1 MLSRSTIASAALLA
15 CFACQAQAE
24 DYSQT
29 YTQCMDKA
37 SSTLAMGACIQAET
51 RLQDERLNRVY
62 KQLMAKLDKEQKT
75 NLRDVQRTWIK
86 YRDGNCAFHG
96 RLSSGSIYRIEGA
109 MCEMDMSRDR
119 AAELERVLS
128 PGQ

>member
-1 MLSRSTIASAALLA
+1 MLKRYLLA
-15 CFACQAQAE
+15 GSTLLAITAAQAE
-24 DYSQT
+24 DYSSS

-51 RLQDERLNRVY
+51 KLQDERLNRVY
-62 KQLMAKLDKEQKT
+62 KQLMAKLEGQQQKD
-75 NLRDVQRTWIK
+75 LREVQRSWIK

-96 RLSSGSIYRIEGA
+96 KLSDGSLYRIEGA
-109 MCEMDMSRDR
+109 ICVMDMSKDR

>member
-1 MLSRSTIASAALLA
+1 MFKRYLPGVAALLIA
-15 CFACQAQAE
+15 AVAQAE
-24 DYSQT
+24 DYSPT

-51 RLQDERLNRVY
+51 QLQDDRLNRVY
-62 KQLMAKLDKEQKT
+62 KQLMAKLDSQQQKD
-75 NLRDVQRTWIK
+75 LREVQRTWMK

-96 RLSSGSIYRIEGA
+96 KLSNGSIYRIEGA
-109 MCEMDMSRDR
+109 MCEMDMSKDR
-119 AAELERVLS
+119 AGELERVLS

>member
-1 MLSRSTIASAALLA
+1 MLKRYLLA
-15 CFACQAQAE
+15 GSTLLAITAAQAE
-24 DYSQT
+24 DYSPS

-37 SSTLAMGACIQAET
+37 SSTVAMGACIQAET
-51 RLQDERLNRVY
+51 KLQDERLNRVY
-62 KQLMAKLDKEQKT
+62 KQLMAKLEGQQQKD
-75 NLRDVQRTWIK
+75 LREVQRSWIK

-96 RLSSGSIYRIEGA
+96 SLSNGSLYRIEGA
-109 MCEMDMSRDR
+109 MCVMDMSKDR

>member
-1 MLSRSTIASAALLA
+1 MLKRYLLA
-15 CFACQAQAE
+15 GSTLLAITAAQAD
-24 DYSQT
+24 DYSSS

-51 RLQDERLNRVY
+51 KLQDERLNRVY
-62 KQLMAKLDKEQKT
+62 KQLMAKLEGQQQKD
-75 NLRDVQRTWIK
+75 LREVQRSWIK

-96 RLSSGSIYRIEGA
+96 TLSSGSLYRIEGA
-109 MCEMDMSRDR
+109 MCTMDMSKDR

>member
-1 MLSRSTIASAALLA
+1 MFKHHLIGAAALLA
-15 CFACQAQAE
+15 MAGAQAD
-24 DYSQT
+24 DYSPT

-51 RLQDERLNRVY
+51 KLQDDRLNRVY
-62 KQLMAKLDKEQKT
+62 KQLMTKLEPQQQKD
-75 NLRDVQRTWIK
+75 LREVQRTWVK
-86 YRDGNCAFHG
+86 YRDGNCAFRG
-96 RLSSGSIYRIEGA
+96 TLSNGSLYRIEGA
-109 MCEMDMSRDR
+109 VCLLDMSKDR

>member
-1 MLSRSTIASAALLA
+1 MLKRYLLA
-15 CFACQAQAE
+15 GSTLLAITAAQAE
-24 DYSQT
+24 DYSSS

-37 SSTLAMGACIQAET
+37 SSTVAMSACIQAET
-51 RLQDERLNRVY
+51 KLQDERLNRVY
-62 KQLMAKLDKEQKT
+62 KQLMAKLEGQQQKD
-75 NLRDVQRTWIK
+75 LREVQRSWIK

-96 RLSSGSIYRIEGA
+96 TLSSGSLYRIEGA
-109 MCEMDMSRDR
+109 MCLMDMSKDR

>member
-1 MLSRSTIASAALLA
+1 MLKRYLLA
-15 CFACQAQAE
+15 GSTLLAITAAQAE
-24 DYSQT
+24 DYSAS

-51 RLQDERLNRVY
+51 KLQDERLNRVY
-62 KQLMAKLDKEQKT
+62 KQLMAKLEGQQQKD
-75 NLRDVQRTWIK
+75 LREVQRSWIK

-96 RLSSGSIYRIEGA
+96 SLSSGSLYRIEGA
-109 MCEMDMSRDR
+109 MCVMDMSKDR

>member
-1 MLSRSTIASAALLA
+1 MFKRYLLA
-15 CFACQAQAE
+15 GSTLLAITAAQAE
-24 DYSQT
+24 DYSPS

-51 RLQDERLNRVY
+51 KLQDERLNRVY
-62 KQLMAKLDKEQKT
+62 KQLMAKLEGQQQKD
-75 NLRDVQRTWIK
+75 LREVQRSWIK

-96 RLSSGSIYRIEGA
+96 TLSSGSLYRIEGA
-109 MCEMDMSRDR
+109 MCVMDMSKDR

>member
-1 MLSRSTIASAALLA
+1 MFKRYLLA
-15 CFACQAQAE
+15 GSTLLAITAAQAE
-24 DYSQT
+24 DYSSS

-37 SSTLAMGACIQAET
+37 SSTVAMGACIQAET
-51 RLQDERLNRVY
+51 KLQDERLNRVY
-62 KQLMAKLDKEQKT
+62 KQLMAKLVGQKQKD
-75 NLRDVQRTWIK
+75 LREVQRSWIK

-96 RLSSGSIYRIEGA
+96 TLSNGSLYRIEGA
-109 MCEMDMSRDR
+109 MCVMDMSKDR

>member
-1 MLSRSTIASAALLA
+1 MFKRYLLA
-15 CFACQAQAE
+15 GSTLLAITAAQAE
-24 DYSQT
+24 DYSSS

-37 SSTLAMGACIQAET
+37 SSTVAIGACIQAET
-51 RLQDERLNRVY
+51 KLQDERLNRVY
-62 KQLMAKLDKEQKT
+62 KQLMAKLEGQQQKD
-75 NLRDVQRTWIK
+75 LREVQRSWIK

-96 RLSSGSIYRIEGA
+96 KLSDGSLYHIEGA
-109 MCEMDMSRDR
+109 MCVMGMSKDR

>member
-1 MLSRSTIASAALLA
+1 MLKRYLLA
-15 CFACQAQAE
+15 GSTLLAITAAHAE
-24 DYSQT
+24 DYSPS

-37 SSTLAMGACIQAET
+37 SSTVAMGACIQAET
-51 RLQDERLNRVY
+51 KLQDERLNRVY
-62 KQLMAKLDKEQKT
+62 KQLMAKLEGQQQKD
-75 NLRDVQRTWIK
+75 LREVQRSWIK

-96 RLSSGSIYRIEGA
+96 SLSSGSLYRIEGA
-109 MCEMDMSRDR
+109 MCAMDMSKDR

>member
-1 MLSRSTIASAALLA
+1 MFKRYLLA
-15 CFACQAQAE
+15 GSTLLAITAAQAE
-24 DYSQT
+24 DYSSS

-37 SSTLAMGACIQAET
+37 SSTVAMGACIQAET
-51 RLQDERLNRVY
+51 KLQDERLNRVY
-62 KQLMAKLDKEQKT
+62 KQLMAKLEGQQQKD
-75 NLRDVQRTWIK
+75 LREVQRSWIK

-96 RLSSGSIYRIEGA
+96 KLSDGSLYRIEGA
-109 MCEMDMSRDR
+109 MCVMDMSKDR

>member
-1 MLSRSTIASAALLA
+1 MFKHHLIGAAALLA
-15 CFACQAQAE
+15 MAGAQAD
-24 DYSQT
+24 DYSST
-29 YTQCMDKA
+29 YTSCMDKA

-51 RLQDERLNRVY
+51 KLQDDRLNRVY
-62 KQLMAKLDKEQKT
+62 KQLLTKLDGQQQKD
-75 NLRDVQRTWIK
+75 LREVQRTWVK

-96 RLSSGSIYRIEGA
+96 TLSNGSLYRIEGA
-109 MCEMDMSRDR
+109 MCLMDMSKDR

>member
-1 MLSRSTIASAALLA
+1 MFKRYLLGAGALLA
-15 CFACQAQAE
+15 MASALAD
-24 DYSQT
+24 DYTPT

-51 RLQDERLNRVY
+51 QLQDERLNRVY
-62 KQLMAKLDKEQKT
+62 KQLMAKLGAAQQKD
-75 NLRDVQRTWIK
+75 LREVQRTWMK

-96 RLSSGSIYRIEGA
+96 KLSTGSIYRIEGA
-109 MCEMDMSRDR
+109 MCEMDMSKDR
-119 AAELERVLS
+119 AAELQRMLS

>member
-1 MLSRSTIASAALLA
+1 MFKRYLPCVAALLIA
-15 CFACQAQAE
+15 TAAQAE
-24 DYSQT
+24 DYSPT

-51 RLQDERLNRVY
+51 QLQDDRLNRVY
-62 KQLMAKLDKEQKT
+62 KQLMAKLDSQQQKD
-75 NLRDVQRTWIK
+75 LREVQRTWMK

-96 RLSSGSIYRIEGA
+96 KLSTGSIYRIEGA
-109 MCEMDMSRDR
+109 MCEMDMSKDR

>member
-1 MLSRSTIASAALLA
+1 MFKRYLLA
-15 CFACQAQAE
+15 GSTLLAITAAQAE
-24 DYSQT
+24 DYSSS

-37 SSTLAMGACIQAET
+37 SSTVAIGACIQAET
-51 RLQDERLNRVY
+51 KLQDERLNRVY
-62 KQLMAKLDKEQKT
+62 KQLMAKLEGQQQKD
-75 NLRDVQRTWIK
+75 LREVQRSWIK

-96 RLSSGSIYRIEGA
+96 KLSDGSLYRIEGA
-109 MCEMDMSRDR
+109 MCVMDMSKDR

>member
-1 MLSRSTIASAALLA
+1 MLKRYLLA
-15 CFACQAQAE
+15 GSTLLAITAAQAE
-24 DYSQT
+24 DYSPS

-37 SSTLAMGACIQAET
+37 SSTVAMGACIQAET
-51 RLQDERLNRVY
+51 KLQDERLNRVY
-62 KQLMAKLDKEQKT
+62 KQLMAKLEGQQQKD
-75 NLRDVQRTWIK
+75 LREVQRSWIK

-96 RLSSGSIYRIEGA
+96 TLSSGSLYRIEGA
-109 MCEMDMSRDR
+109 MCVMDMSKDR

>member
-1 MLSRSTIASAALLA
+1 MLKRYLLA
-15 CFACQAQAE
+15 GSTLLAITAAQAE
-24 DYSQT
+24 DYSAS

-51 RLQDERLNRVY
+51 KLQDERLNRVY
-62 KQLMAKLDKEQKT
+62 KQLMAKLEGQQQKD
-75 NLRDVQRTWIK
+75 LREVQRSWIK

-96 RLSSGSIYRIEGA
+96 TLSSGSLYRIEGA
-109 MCEMDMSRDR
+109 MCVMDMSKDR

>member
-1 MLSRSTIASAALLA
+1 MFKHHLIGAAALLA
-15 CFACQAQAE
+15 MAGAQAD
-24 DYSQT
+24 DYSPT
-29 YTQCMDKA
+29 YTSCMDKA

-51 RLQDERLNRVY
+51 KLQDDRLNRVY
-62 KQLMAKLDKEQKT
+62 KQLMSKLEPQQQKD
-75 NLRDVQRTWIK
+75 LREVQRTWVK

-96 RLSSGSIYRIEGA
+96 TLSNGSLYRIEGA
-109 MCEMDMSRDR
+109 VCLLDMSKDR

>member
-1 MLSRSTIASAALLA
+1 MFKHCLVGAAALLIA
-15 CFACQAQAE
+15 AGAQAE
-24 DYSQT
+24 DYSPT

-51 RLQDERLNRVY
+51 QLQDDRLNWVY
-62 KQLMAKLDKEQKT
+62 KQLMAKLDSQQQKD
-75 NLRDVQRTWIK
+75 LREVQRTWMK

-96 RLSSGSIYRIEGA
+96 KLSNGSIYRIEGA
-109 MCEMDMSRDR
+109 MCEMDMSKDR

>member
-1 MLSRSTIASAALLA
+1 MFKHHLIGAAALLA
-15 CFACQAQAE
+15 MAGAQAD
-24 DYSQT
+24 DYSPT

-51 RLQDERLNRVY
+51 KLQDDRLNRVY
-62 KQLMAKLDKEQKT
+62 KQLMSKLEPQQQKD
-75 NLRDVQRTWIK
+75 LREVQRSWVK

-96 RLSSGSIYRIEGA
+96 TLSNGSLYRIEGA
-109 MCEMDMSRDR
+109 MCLMDMSKDR

>member
-1 MLSRSTIASAALLA
+1 MFKHCLVGAAALLIVA
-15 CFACQAQAE
+15 GAQAE
-24 DYSQT
+24 DYSPT

-51 RLQDERLNRVY
+51 RLQDDRLNRVY
-62 KQLMAKLDKEQKT
+62 KQLMAKLDSQQQKD
-75 NLRDVQRTWIK
+75 LREVQRTWMK

-96 RLSSGSIYRIEGA
+96 KFSNGSIYRIEGA
-109 MCEMDMSRDR
+109 MCEMDMSKDR

>member
-1 MLSRSTIASAALLA
+1 MFKRYLLGTAAVLA
-15 CFACQAQAE
+15 LATAHAE
-24 DYSQT
+24 DYSPT

-51 RLQDERLNRVY
+51 QLQDDRLNRVY
-62 KQLMAKLDKEQKT
+62 KQLMAKLDTQRQKE
-75 NLRDVQRTWIK
+75 LREVQRTWMK

-96 RLSSGSIYRIEGA
+96 KLSSASIYRIEGA
-109 MCEMDMSRDR
+109 MCEMDMSKDR

>member
-1 MLSRSTIASAALLA
+1 MLKRHLLGAAALLA
-15 CFACQAQAE
+15 VATVQAD
-24 DYSQT
+24 DYSPA

-37 SSTLAMGACIQAET
+37 SSTQGMLACIQAET

-62 KQLMAKLDKEQKT
+62 KQLMGKLDGARQQD
-75 NLRDVQRTWIK
+75 LREVQRMWVK

-96 RLSSGSIYRIEGA
+96 KLSEGSLYRLEGA
-109 MCEMDMSRDR
+109 ICVMDMSKDR

>member
-1 MLSRSTIASAALLA
+1 MLKRYLLA
-15 CFACQAQAE
+15 GSTLLAITAAQAE
-24 DYSQT
+24 DYSPS

-51 RLQDERLNRVY
+51 KLQDERLNRVY
-62 KQLMAKLDKEQKT
+62 KQLMAKLEGQQQKD
-75 NLRDVQRTWIK
+75 LREVQRSWIK

-96 RLSSGSIYRIEGA
+96 TLSSGSLYRIEGA
-109 MCEMDMSRDR
+109 MCVMDMSKDR

>member
-1 MLSRSTIASAALLA
+1 MLKRYLLA
-15 CFACQAQAE
+15 GSTLLAITAAQAE
-24 DYSQT
+24 DYSPS

-37 SSTLAMGACIQAET
+37 SSTVAMGACIQAET
-51 RLQDERLNRVY
+51 KLQDERLNRVY
-62 KQLMAKLDKEQKT
+62 KQLMAKLEGQQQKD
-75 NLRDVQRTWIK
+75 LREVQRSWIK

-96 RLSSGSIYRIEGA
+96 ALSSGSLYRIEGA
-109 MCEMDMSRDR
+109 MCVMDMSKDR